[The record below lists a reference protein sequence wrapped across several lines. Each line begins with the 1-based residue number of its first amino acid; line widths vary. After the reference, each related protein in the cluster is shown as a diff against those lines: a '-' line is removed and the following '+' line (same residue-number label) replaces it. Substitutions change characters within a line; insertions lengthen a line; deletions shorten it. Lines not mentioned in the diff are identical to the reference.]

1 MPIKSMLSPEVKAVL
16 NKAVHSE
23 LQQSHLWKHIAN
35 QLQRLG
41 YFGAQKYFAKESA
54 EELEHYQILADYMN
68 DMGEV
73 ASVPA
78 LSPATARIGSL
89 RDALELAYKTEA
101 DVLEMYA
108 DAYRAMDD
116 DEGADDPV
124 TRQFLLQ
131 FLEIQRKAIGA
142 YGDLISRLDRT
153 NDDECGILLIDQ
165 EMGE

>member
-1 MPIKSMLSPEVKAVL
+1 MPKSLLSPEVKACL
-16 NKAVHSE
+16 DEAVHAE
-23 LQQSHLWKHIAN
+23 LYAANLYKHIAN
-35 QLQRLG
+35 QVQRLG

-54 EELEHYQILADYMN
+54 EELEHYQIIADYMN
-68 DMGEV
+68 DMGDV
-73 ASVPA
+73 ASVPP
-78 LSPATARIGSL
+78 LTPATVRIGSL
-89 RDALELAYKTEA
+89 RDALEAAYKTES
-101 DVLEMYA
+101 DVLAMYS

-131 FLEIQRKAIGA
+131 FLEIQRKAVGA